1 MSRPNEKGPEE
12 YKDLILSV
20 TKKLVNDPNFTTE
33 KDEKNWEL
41 AKTYWKEEE
50 ANKSKIESIE
60 KEG

>member
-1 MSRPNEKGPEE
+1 MSKSHREGPEE

-20 TKKLVNDPNFTTE
+20 TKRLVNDPNFTGE

-41 AKTYWKEEE
+41 AKAYWKEEE
-50 ANKSKIESIE
+50 VNKIENKK

>member
-1 MSRPNEKGPEE
+1 MSKMHGEGPEE

-20 TKKLVNDPNFTTE
+20 TKRLVNDPSFTME

-50 ANKSKIESIE
+50 ANKYKIENKD